1 MLGDR
6 KEKEG
11 VLAPT
16 KLDRELDKIE
26 WNVKDK
32 GGRREQSQV
41 GGLGLFNL
49 VFDEA

>member
-16 KLDRELDKIE
+16 KLDRELEKIE
-26 WNVKDK
+26 WNV
-32 GGRREQSQV
+32 RTREEEGSSPR
-41 GGLGLFNL
+41 
-49 VFDEA
+49 